1 MLLSKK
7 PRQDAGV
14 DVGAFADIAF
24 LLIIFFILTTT
35 FVVTAGR
42 KMDIPSGSDS
52 PSKTEQKQIT
62 VGLTSDRIEYGE
74 DNKRMDMEQLR
85 LALAAEKFSTR
96 EQEQRMVILNSRDD
110 VAYERY
116 YKVVMA
122 ISEAG
127 GILALINEEE
137 EE

>member
-7 PRQDAGV
+7 ARRDAGI

-42 KMDIPSGSDS
+42 KMEIPSGTSV

-62 VGLTSDRIEYGE
+62 VCLTPDRIEYGE
-74 DNKRMDMEQLR
+74 DSKRMDMEQLR
-85 LALAAEKFSTR
+85 LALAAEKFSTK
-96 EQEQRMVILNSRDD
+96 EQEQRMVVLNSRDD

-122 ISEAG
+122 ITEAD
-127 GILALINEEE
+127 GILALVDEEE